1 MEQVNKES
9 FLKLLSIYNQ
19 REKRYQQRLDDFKA
33 MRDKLEEVEEP
44 RVKKNERYI
53 KLAIAAAII
62 LVIAFIF
69 I

>member
-33 MRDKLEEVEEP
+33 MRDTLEEVEEP
-44 RVKKNERYI
+44 RVKKNELYI

>member
-44 RVKKNERYI
+44 RVKKNELYI

>member
-1 MEQVNKES
+1 VEQVNKES

-44 RVKKNERYI
+44 RVKKNELYI